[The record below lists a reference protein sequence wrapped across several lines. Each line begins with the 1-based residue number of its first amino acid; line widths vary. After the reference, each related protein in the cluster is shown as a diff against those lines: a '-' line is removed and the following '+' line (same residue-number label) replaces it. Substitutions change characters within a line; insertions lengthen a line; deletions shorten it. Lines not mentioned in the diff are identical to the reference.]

1 MNDPLGTV
9 LFLFGVGFLGANL
22 VSLYEWWQD
31 WRRRKDAVLVWRLPP
46 GRFAFLPMLIAVTLG
61 VLIVYKLVA
70 LQWPVQRLFGE
81 GMMLAYYGYLYP
93 LGLSAK
99 RGFYEQG
106 VRLDRGFVPWG
117 DISGLTWL
125 EGPPP
130 VLVAACGR
138 RERAGLL
145 TVPPDLFGAAR
156 RVIRDRIATHQIH
169 YTRPPLDLGG
179 HDERD
184 DV

>member
-1 MNDPLGTV
+1 MNEPLDRV

-22 VSLYEWWQD
+22 VSLYEWLQD
-31 WRRRKDAVLVWRLPP
+31 WRRRKDAILVWRMPP
-46 GRFAFLPMLIAVTLG
+46 PRFSFLPMAIAVALG
-61 VLIVYKLVA
+61 ALIVYKLVA
-70 LQWPVQRLFGE
+70 LEWPVQRLFGE

-93 LGLSAK
+93 LGVRAK

-106 VRLDRGFVPWG
+106 VRLDRGFLSWR
-117 DISGLTWL
+117 DISGLTWR

-145 TVPPDLFGAAR
+145 TVPPDQFGAAR
-156 RVIRDRIATHQIH
+156 RVLRDRIAAHQIH
-169 YTRPPLDLGG
+169 YTHPPLDLGG
-179 HDERD
+179 HDARN

>member
-1 MNDPLGTV
+1 VNDPLGTV
-9 LFLFGVGFLGANL
+9 LFVFGVGFLGANL
-22 VSLYEWWQD
+22 VSLYEWRQD
-31 WRRRKDAVLVWRLPP
+31 WRRRKDAILVWHLPP
-46 GRFAFLPMLIAVTLG
+46 GRFGFLPMAIAVALG

-93 LGLSAK
+93 MGLRAK

-106 VRLDRGFVPWG
+106 VRLDRGFLPWG
-117 DISGLTWL
+117 DINGLTWR
-125 EGPPP
+125 EGPPL
-130 VLVAACGR
+130 VLVAASGR

-145 TVPPDLFGAAR
+145 TVPPDQFGAAR
-156 RVIRDRIATHQIH
+156 RVIRDRIAAHQIR
-169 YTRPPLDLGG
+169 YTHPPLDLGG
-179 HDERD
+179 HDERE